1 MTQSTLVPLKIKKTH
16 KNTQFPR
23 FWETRA
29 KGKLNISNE
38 TKEGKITWV
47 LSKIKLII
55 FMPVR

>member
-1 MTQSTLVPLKIKKTH
+1 MAHNSINLSPSKNKKHT

-38 TKEGKITWV
+38 TKEGK
-47 LSKIKLII
+47 LLGY
-55 FMPVR
+55 